1 MIPHHIG
8 YRAGTRGINWD
19 HFSSEFSPV
28 VEAMSMHG
36 CAESAEAPF
45 PYNHTMGP
53 RDWEGTYQ
61 YGLERGNLVGLIGST
76 DHHSAHPGSY
86 GHGGL
91 AVWASELTRDAVFEA
106 IQSRRCYA
114 ISGDKI
120 SLDFAVNGVPMGG
133 VAPADASR
141 FIAVGV
147 EGGSSID
154 YIDVLHNNRLIHR
167 WSGQRVDTGLSAGE
181 SVKTHF
187 QVGWGKVGVNVD
199 WDVQLEVIGG
209 ELIDVQPRFRG
220 HSIVAPQQGDEEAYQ
235 FSSWQRVSPS
245 AVRFATRTWGN
256 VNTTTPGMQGLSLEL
271 EGDEATLIMVT
282 INGQTTEIPLS
293 SLLQGPRTGNIGG
306 FVSPAFNFSRAVP
319 SGESK
324 ASFEIDHRDAGVVRD
339 WYYIRVRQHNG
350 QWAWSSPVW
359 VEAAR

>member
-1 MIPHHIG
+1 M
-8 YRAGTRGINWD
+8 
-19 HFSSEFSPV
+19 
-28 VEAMSMHG
+28 
-36 CAESAEAPF
+36 
-45 PYNHTMGP
+45 
-53 RDWEGTYQ
+53 
-61 YGLERGNLVGLIGST
+61 
-76 DHHSAHPGSY
+76 
-86 GHGGL
+86 
-91 AVWASELTRDAVFEA
+91 WASELTRDAVFEA